1 MLFKI
6 MELEWMNSYLASAEQ
21 MMYNNQV
28 AEGLELMDSLLYEEP
43 GYGTLH
49 NHLGWAYLYYTA
61 DLAKAELHLK
71 MAMKFDAGYAP
82 PYLHMG
88 NLCIRTGRHTEAL
101 QYLEAGVRKNSA
113 NKVAFLENIAQVYEL
128 KRDYSK
134 AINYYKEALASTVGF
149 ETAQLSEGIKRC
161 RKKRWVMM
169 FTF

>member
-1 MLFKI
+1 MEKI
-6 MELEWMNSYLASAEQ
+6 TWIEEYLEEALRLAWD
-21 MMYNNQV
+21 
-28 AEGLELMDSLLYEEP
+28 EGHEPALKLLGRLLYEEP

-61 DLAKAELHLK
+61 DTAKAELHLT
-71 MAMKFDAGYAP
+71 MAMKFDAEYAP

-101 QYLEAGVRKNSA
+101 KYLEAGLGKNSA
-113 NKVAFLENIAQVYEL
+113 NKVALLENIAQVYEL
-128 KRDYSK
+128 KRDYGK